1 MRRPGIASLVLGLA
15 SAVLLLLVAGSTL
28 GADAVRLAS
37 GLTAVMAGERVR
49 LTEAEGASTVFVA
62 AGGFTGTGAV
72 PGAGLK
78 TSAAL
83 TASGLGST
91 AFAGATVL
99 AITGVAGLA
108 SSGVSPAALTGADGA
123 AAAGAVLTDSTGL
136 T

>member
-15 SAVLLLLVAGSTL
+15 SAVLVSVVLVAGSTL

-37 GLTAVMAGERVR
+37 GLTAVMVR
-49 LTEAEGASTVFVA
+49 LTEAEGFSASAGFAA

-72 PGAGLK
+72 PGAILK

-83 TASGLGST
+83 TGSGLVST

-99 AITGVAGLA
+99 ATTGVAGLPGAGLA
-108 SSGVSPAALTGADGA
+108 SAALTA
-123 AAAGAVLTDSTGL
+123 
-136 T
+136 